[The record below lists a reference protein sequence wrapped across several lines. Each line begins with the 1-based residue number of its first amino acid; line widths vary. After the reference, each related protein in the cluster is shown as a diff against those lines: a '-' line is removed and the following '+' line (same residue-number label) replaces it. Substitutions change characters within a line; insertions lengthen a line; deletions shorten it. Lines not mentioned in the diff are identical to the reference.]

1 MRVLVMATPSPTHF
15 TPMVPMLWALR
26 AAGHDV
32 LVVCQPDDLGAVA
45 SAGLNAT
52 SIGEAFDGETFLLRG
67 LEGKRPLEARPRESF
82 KVWGYGRVWAGQS
95 ERVVDEYLAFTR
107 EHRPDLILSDPLDY
121 AALIVGA
128 VLDVPVVQHR
138 WGVDP
143 FSADARKEA
152 RVALQHVC
160 DRLGIAELPEP
171 AELFDP
177 CPPSLQ
183 LPHAAPGTPIRAV
196 PFNGNGQ
203 LPQWL
208 RQSPAVASG
217 IRRVAFT
224 LGGSLPLNGVP
235 LARNVLTALGATPGV
250 EIIATVDERFRA
262 EIGPL
267 PGPVR
272 LVDPVPLNLLFG
284 SCDAVVHHGGAGTT
298 MTATSFGLPQLV
310 LPQLADHFAHGD
322 RLTDLGAGIA
332 FDTAEGQARGD
343 WLQEALAELLE
354 APGYAKAAAE
364 LGREMAR
371 MPAPSQ
377 VVADVERR
385 WGARAH

>member
-32 LVVCQPDDLGAVA
+32 LVVCQPDDLAAVA

-52 SIGEAFDGETFLLRG
+52 CIGEAFDGEGFLLRG
-67 LEGKRPLEARPRESF
+67 LEGKRPLQARPRESF

-95 ERVVDEYLAFTR
+95 ERVVDAYLAFTR
-107 EHRPDLILSDPLDY
+107 DHRPDLILSDPLDY
-121 AALIVGA
+121 AALIVGG
-128 VLDVPVVQHR
+128 VLGVPVVQHR

-152 RVALQHVC
+152 RIALQHVC

-183 LPHAAPGTPIRAV
+183 LPDAAPGTPIRAV

-203 LPQWL
+203 LPLWL
-208 RQSPAVASG
+208 RQSATAPRGV
-217 IRRVAFT
+217 RRVAFT
-224 LGGSLPLNGVP
+224 LGGTLPLNGVP
-235 LARNVLTALGATPGV
+235 LARDVLTALGAISDV
-250 EIIATVDERFRA
+250 EVIATVDERFRA
-262 EIGPL
+262 ELGEVPDS
-267 PGPVR
+267 VR
-272 LVDPVPLNLLFG
+272 LVDPLPLHLLFG
-284 SCDAVVHHGGAGTT
+284 SCDAAVHHGGSGTT
-298 MTATSFGLPQLV
+298 MTATGFGLPQLV

-322 RLTDLGAGIA
+322 RLAELGAGIT
-332 FDTAEGQARGD
+332 FDTARSQEQGD
-343 WLQEALAELLE
+343 RLREALVELLE
-354 APGYAKAAAE
+354 VPGYAKAAAA
-364 LGREMAR
+364 LSREMAD
-371 MPAPSQ
+371 MPAPSR
-377 VVADVERR
+377 VVADLERG
-385 WGARAH
+385 WADRAH